1 MLIMDFIFTAFK
13 TIFYILIFLQNTTDT
28 SCVLKSTE
36 IYWNLLKARTNETEE
51 NSYV

>member
-1 MLIMDFIFTAFK
+1 MNTLNQQFFRKLTGSMLIMDFIFTAFK

-36 IYWNLLKARTNETEE
+36 IY
-51 NSYV
+51 